1 MFASLQVNDI
11 VISISGLL
19 AIAFEFFPYL
29 NTWYAGKSVEYK
41 RQLMLLMVLGVAL
54 IVASY
59 EWMILD
65 VPLNFKSLVDF
76 AVTAFLALGVNQG
89 TYKLT
94 KSGN

>member
-41 RQLMLLMVLGVAL
+41 RQLMLVMVLGVAFL
-54 IVASY
+54 VASY
-59 EWMILD
+59 EWFTLG
-65 VPLNFKSLVDF
+65 VPLDFKSIVDF
-76 AVTAFLALGVNQG
+76 AVTVFIALGVNQG

-94 KSGN
+94 KTGN